1 VLLDRGKHIYS
12 VYFPLSSVASLLNMV
27 EGSGGV
33 EIATVGN
40 EGLLGLSVSWG
51 IDTLN
56 PQEFVQCQVPGDAL
70 VMDAET
76 FAAKLA
82 AGGELS
88 WLVHRYTQAFVT
100 QIGQQVACNGLHSVE
115 EPTDPNLDIVDL
127 NKQLR
132 KVRQLRS
139 DLAEGRGVWADT
151 EAGRAGRELTEARRR
166 AARSSS
172 MAENAGGWRERR
184 YHRKE
189 AAAWTDRMAEALG
202 RWKVHGAPEA
212 GRLDGLLAQGEEA
225 VQELTTRRDHRVESL
240 AELDA
245 RRNGASRMLGTFER
259 DIDALRDRLDGIDRP
274 FEAKGQA
281 ERSFLR
287 ARAGLD
293 YNPDHGIRRDLGHG
307 LGR

>member
-1 VLLDRGKHIYS
+1 MIHDQCPYYDAATPAEIS
-12 VYFPLSSVASLLNMV
+12 PLSLH
-27 EGSGGV
+27 
-33 EIATVGN
+33 
-40 EGLLGLSVSWG
+40 
-51 IDTLN
+51 
-56 PQEFVQCQVPGDAL
+56 DAL
-70 VMDAET
+70 PIGP
-76 FAAKLA
+76 
-82 AGGELS
+82 GGRPRRLGR
-88 WLVHRYTQAFVT
+88 HR
-100 QIGQQVACNGLHSVE
+100 GRSGWSG
-115 EPTDPNLDIVDL
+115 TD
-127 NKQLR
+127 
-132 KVRQLRS
+132 RS
-139 DLAEGRGVWADT
+139 PS
-151 EAGRAGRELTEARRR
+151 AGRPVILDG
-166 AARSSS
+166 
-172 MAENAGGWRERR
+172 RERR
-184 YHRKE
+184 RLAGAALPPKE